1 MALATV
7 VGAGAGVGSVV
18 FRWCIKTFTR
28 LLSGHNDYSASPGT
42 SNPHVPW
49 LGPYFVLLVP
59 VIGGLLY
66 GPLVNRFAKEARGH
80 GVPEVMLAVA
90 QRGGKISPKVAVVK
104 TLASALTIGSGG
116 SVGREGPIV
125 QIGSALGSTLGRV
138 TKATEGRTKLLVA
151 CGAAGGIAA
160 TFNAPL
166 AGVFFAMELILGTFS
181 AEAFGATVLAS
192 VTASV
197 IGRASFGDVAFLS
210 LPAFHV
216 DHLAQY
222 GFFALLGIVAAL
234 VGLGF
239 TRFLYLIED
248 ACDWLWR
255 GPEWLRPAVGGG
267 LLGLVLLALP
277 QMYGVGYPVLEK
289 ATEGGYAVGFLL
301 LLLAGKMLATSLT
314 IGIGGSGGVFAPSL
328 FIGAMLGSAY
338 GIGLHHLLPG
348 TAGAVGAYA
357 LIGMGATFAGAARAP
372 ITAVV
377 ILFELTGEYSIILP
391 MMLAIVLATA
401 TSRLL
406 SRDTIYTLKLRRRGI
421 DLEGP
426 APGAAIGTQHVGAV
440 MEPLP
445 SPLPATTALADA
457 AGLLSLSG
465 HGALP
470 VVADTGEY
478 VGVVTA
484 QAVAEALAEQPDAA
498 PRTVERL
505 AAPPTTVTT
514 EQPLAQ
520 ALHAL
525 LSAAG
530 TGVPVLDSERG
541 KPVGW
546 LSHQSALRAVHATT

>member
-1 MALATV
+1 MALAVV
-7 VGAGAGVGSVV
+7 VGAGAGAGSVV

-28 LLSGHNDYSASPGT
+28 LLSGHADYAASPGAG
-42 SNPHVPW
+42 NPHVPW

-90 QRGGKISPKVAVVK
+90 QRGGRISPKVAVVK
-104 TLASALTIGSGG
+104 TLASALCIGSGG

-138 TKATEGRTKLLVA
+138 TKVTEARMKLLVA

-197 IGRASFGDVAFLS
+197 IGRAAFGNTAFLS
-210 LPAFHV
+210 LPDFRV
-216 DHLAQY
+216 DNLAQY
-222 GFFALLGIVAAL
+222 GLFALLGVLSAV
-234 VGLGF
+234 VGVGF

-248 ACDWLWR
+248 ACDWVWR
-255 GPEWLRPAVGGG
+255 GPEWLRPAVGG
-267 LLGLVLLALP
+267 LALGLVLLVLP
-277 QMYGVGYPVLEK
+277 EMYGVGYPVLQK

-301 LLLAGKMLATSLT
+301 LLLVGKMLATSLT

-338 GIGLHHLLPG
+338 GIGIHHLMPD

-357 LIGMGATFAGAARAP
+357 LIGMGATFAGGARAP

-391 MMLAIVLATA
+391 LMLAIVLATA
-401 TSRLL
+401 VSRLL

-426 APGAAIGTQHVGAV
+426 APGARIGTQRVGAV

-445 SPLPATTALADA
+445 SPLPSTTALADA
-457 AGLLSLSG
+457 ADLLSLSG

-470 VVADTGEY
+470 VVDDSGQY

-498 PRTVERL
+498 PTTVERL
-505 AAPPTTVTT
+505 AEPPAPVTT
-514 EQPLAQ
+514 DQPLAQ
-520 ALHAL
+520 ALHIL
-525 LSAAG
+525 LTAAG
-530 TGVPVLDSERG
+530 TGVPVLDGERG

-546 LSHQSALRAVHATT
+546 LSHQSALRAVHSSA

>member
-1 MALATV
+1 MALAV
-7 VGAGAGVGSVV
+7 MVGAGAGAGSVV
-18 FRWCIKTFTR
+18 FRWCIKTFTHFF
-28 LLSGHNDYSASPGT
+28 SGHADYSASPGA
-42 SNPHVPW
+42 SNPHALW
-49 LGPYFVLLVP
+49 LGPYFVLLAP
-59 VIGGLLY
+59 VVGGLLY

-90 QRGGKISPKVAVVK
+90 QRGGRISPKVAVVK
-104 TLASALTIGSGG
+104 TLASALCIGSGG

-125 QIGSALGSTLGRV
+125 QIGSALGSTLGRLTKV
-138 TKATEGRTKLLVA
+138 TENRMKLLVA

-197 IGRASFGDVAFLS
+197 IGRATFGDVAFLT
-210 LPAFHV
+210 LPGFHV
-216 DHLAQY
+216 DHLVQY
-222 GFFALLGIVAAL
+222 GLFAAL
-234 VGLGF
+234 GVLAAGVGVGF
-239 TRFLYLIED
+239 SRVLYLIED
-248 ACDWLWR
+248 VCDWLWR
-255 GPEWLRPAVGGG
+255 GPEWLRPTVGG
-267 LLGLVLLALP
+267 LALGAVLLALP
-277 QMYGVGYPVLEK
+277 QMYGVGYPVLQK

-301 LLLAGKMLATSLT
+301 LLLVGKMLATSLT

-338 GIGLHHLLPG
+338 GIGVHHLLPAS
-348 TAGAVGAYA
+348 AGAVGAYA
-357 LIGMGATFAGAARAP
+357 LVGMGAVFAGAARAP

-391 MMLAIVLATA
+391 LMLAIVLATA
-401 TSRLL
+401 TSHLL
-406 SRDTIYTLKLRRRGI
+406 TRDTVYTLKLRRRGI

-426 APGAAIGTQHVGAV
+426 APGARIGTQHVGAV

-445 SPLPATTALADA
+445 PPLPSSTALADSA
-457 AGLLSLSG
+457 DLLSLSG

-470 VVADTGEY
+470 VVDDTGRY

-484 QAVAEALAEQPDAA
+484 QAVAEALTEEPEGAPTLVGQLAEPPA
-498 PRTVERL
+498 P
-505 AAPPTTVTT
+505 VTAD
-514 EQPLAQ
+514 EPLTQ

-530 TGVPVLDSERG
+530 TGVPVLDTDHG

-546 LSHQSALRAVHATT
+546 LSHQSALRAVHATP